1 MRFLFL
7 GLLCC
12 ALTSLLQAQDGLQPK
27 LDISPYIAKVPEQS
41 DFLGSWA
48 RGDGGYRIEVT
59 RGKAEGSVIVK
70 YFNPK
75 PINVEGATFEV
86 VDGLP
91 QLNFILRDE
100 GYPGS
105 AYQLQFLAERA
116 VLYGKYIRPGT
127 EGDEVYFVNENE

>member
-1 MRFLFL
+1 M
-7 GLLCC
+7 
-12 ALTSLLQAQDGLQPK
+12 LTSALQAQDGLQPK

-41 DFLGSWA
+41 DFLGSWT

-59 RGKAEGSVIVK
+59 RGKAVGFVIVK
-70 YFNPK
+70 YFNPQS
-75 PINVEGATFEV
+75 INVASATFEE

-91 QLNFILRDE
+91 QLNFVLRDE

-105 AYQLQFLAERA
+105 SYQLHFVAERG

-127 EGDEVYFVNENE
+127 PGNDVYFVNDKE